1 MKTLTKTHIWIL
13 SACIAV
19 MLGAMKADEE
29 KQEEIAIAQLK
40 ESIELEK
47 QDKLA
52 EKREFNRLYAEAQY
66 KTGFPAKE
74 RVAVNP

>member
-13 SACIAV
+13 SICLTVVI
-19 MLGAMKADEE
+19 GAMKAEE
-29 KQEEIAIAQLK
+29 VKQEEIAQEQLK
-40 ESIELEK
+40 ESIALAKKDK
-47 QDKLA
+47 Q
-52 EKREFNRLYAEAQY
+52 EQEREFKRLFAEAQY